1 MADDGSLP
9 ASACKQGHGLC
20 VWRLEW
26 HQQLRR
32 CSMCGGPS
40 YCCTACQLGHWEAA
54 HREECA
60 QEGYRDVVRSLP
72 QLPRRI
78 ILQFACAKLPRCRR
92 DW

>member
-1 MADDGSLP
+1 MAVDGGLSDAP
-9 ASACKQGHGLC
+9 TKTGHGLC
-20 VWRLEW
+20 VWCLEW

-32 CSMCGGPS
+32 CSMCGGPT
-40 YCCTACQLGHWEAA
+40 YCCIACQLGHWEAA

-60 QEGYRDVVRSLP
+60 QEGYRDVVRALP

-92 DW
+92 GW